1 MTVVAVTARL
11 TLRTYHPGDEHR
23 LDFYTDPEVCRYLM
37 HEPWTPE
44 DARVAVQRRC
54 ERTSLDQGAL
64 NALVELDDRV
74 IGTVSAW
81 FVADDTVELGWTFA
95 RDVSGHGYATEAV
108 QAVLDTVL
116 ALDRVRRVTAEMDA
130 RNSASARLAARV
142 GLREDT
148 LRLQDCWCKGEWT
161 DTLVYSFTRPSR

>member
-11 TLRTYHPGDEHR
+11 TLRTYSPDDEHR

-37 HEPWTPE
+37 HEPWTAE
-44 DARVAVQRRC
+44 DARIAVQRRC
-54 ERTSLDQGAL
+54 ERTSLDTGAM
-64 NALVELDDRV
+64 NALVELNGRV

-81 FVADDTVELGWTFA
+81 FVAEDTVELGWTFA

-108 QAVLDTVL
+108 QAMLDEVL

-130 RNSASARLAARV
+130 RNAASARLAQRV
-142 GLREDT
+142 GLRDEE

-161 DTLVYSFTRPSR
+161 DTLVYSLSR